1 MKIIFQFLKYIF
13 VAVIFFCLTAMTFAQ
28 SPHTHQHSFS
38 GAEQWATVFD
48 DPNRDRWQKPHD
60 VIQALAINADAAVAD
75 IGAGTGYFSIR
86 LAHMVPRGTVYGVDA
101 EPEMVRYLSERAK
114 KLGLRN
120 LFVLESKADAPQ
132 LPTKV
137 DLVLF
142 VDVYHHLENR
152 SIYMKKIR
160 DSLKPRGRIA
170 VIDFK
175 LDSPLGPPKHAR
187 LSTEQVK
194 AEMKSA
200 GFSLIEEHN
209 FLPNQFFLIFQ

>member
-1 MKIIFQFLKYIF
+1 
-13 VAVIFFCLTAMTFAQ
+13 MTFAQ